1 MLIICRLTVF
11 TFCLACSSL
20 AFSQSVP
27 IYVYHDDAPFFIDAK
42 IDLSEQWVS
51 AFNEKQSALQ
61 LNLQHIKRP
70 ELNAIVE
77 TGKPYFILWANQLW
91 FKHRD
96 KGVLSSDPI
105 FWDADTLVSGQKN
118 TIKYHQATDL
128 EGLNIG
134 VREGHFYSDLNPL
147 FKAGFV
153 QRVDAKSSY
162 QNYQRLKAGKI
173 DGFLDSRS
181 TILYMQKQK
190 ILTSDFYVS
199 ITPQDAFSRHVLVS
213 ANYEQWLPL
222 INKTIAQLK
231 EDKTWQATMSFWGL
245 RMLVDQFELD
255 LKELNE
261 I

>member
-20 AFSQSVP
+20 AFSLSVP

-42 IDLSEQWVS
+42 TDLSEQWVS

-134 VREGHFYSDLNPL
+134 VRAGHFYSDLNPL
-147 FKAGFV
+147 F
-153 QRVDAKSSY
+153 
-162 QNYQRLKAGKI
+162 KAGKI